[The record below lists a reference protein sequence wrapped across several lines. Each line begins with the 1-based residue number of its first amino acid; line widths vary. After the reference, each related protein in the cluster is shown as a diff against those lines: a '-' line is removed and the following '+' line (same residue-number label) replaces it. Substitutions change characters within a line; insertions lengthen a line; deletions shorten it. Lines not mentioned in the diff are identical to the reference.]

1 MSCHR
6 TKIKLFGGKFYDKK
20 LLSIFVAI
28 VMVMSIASVCV
39 FAEENILDYITYKV
53 NNGEVTITDCDE
65 SISGDVDIPDTIDG
79 YPVTSLYEAFCF
91 CKNITSIT
99 LPDSVRFISESSF
112 WDCENLK
119 TINFGNGLIHIEQFA
134 FPGCVSLE
142 SIKIP
147 DSVEIIGIGAFVK
160 CSNLERV
167 EIGKNLKTFGDS
179 VFSGCE
185 SLKAITVDEE
195 NPYFS
200 AENGVLYNKDKTEL
214 LYYPAGK
221 TESTYVVSDG
231 VETIG
236 WSAFNSCDFL
246 KSVEFPASV
255 TRVNTLFE
263 GTQLEKVTFFNKNC
277 VITFEENS
285 IPETAV
291 IYGYKG
297 SVAETYANTFNRK
310 FVSLDDNTDANDDDV
325 FSAFVRF
332 FDSFVHLI
340 KTLFN
345 QILNLFSFK

>member
-1 MSCHR
+1 M
-6 TKIKLFGGKFYDKK
+6 IKK

-28 VMVMSIASVCV
+28 VMVMSIAPVCV
-39 FAEENILDYITYKV
+39 FAEENILDYITYKIY
-53 NNGEVTITDCDE
+53 NGEVTITDCDE
-65 SISGDVDIPDTIDG
+65 SISGDVVIPDTIDG

-134 FPGCVSLE
+134 FSDCVSLE

-147 DSVEIIGIGAFVK
+147 DSVKIIGSGALVK

-167 EIGKNLKTFGDS
+167 EIGKNLETFGDS

-185 SLKAITVDEE
+185 SLKTITVDEE

-221 TESTYVVSDG
+221 TESAFVVPEG
-231 VETIG
+231 VMLINC
-236 WSAFNSCDFL
+236 AFDYCSFL
-246 KSVEFPASV
+246 KCIEIPAS
-255 TRVNTLFE
+255 TTIINGYIYE
-263 GTQLEKVTFFNKNC
+263 CNSLEKITFYNKNC
-277 VITFEENS
+277 LIQFEEDT

-297 SVAETYANTFNRK
+297 SVAETYANTFNRR
-310 FVSLDDNTDANDDDV
+310 FVALDDNSDVNDDDV
-325 FSAFVRF
+325 FSAFIRF